1 MEYPKVLDNDD
12 AHQPELIW
20 RDFAMHNLHIQHDKL
35 QWLKD
40 IVDIMDAHRFED
52 DFCNTPCLVTE
63 DGCGT
68 WEINEMPRTSG
79 LIAPVCNDMVNGV
92 LVLTTGGDADD
103 YGELVQA
110 CECWKLSNCYPL
122 YAEIRFKLS
131 DAINSASWFGLVTG
145 ESYFVAPNDYVV
157 FLNDDGNANLGFANE
172 ITGGAPTATDTGVD
186 LVALDWYRLGFHW
199 DGAGTLHWFV
209 IEDGDYPQTVLATG
223 VHTTNIP
230 TTELQLGFGIQQ
242 GAAAKGAVSMYIDYV
257 KCAQKRVIG

>member
-1 MEYPKVLDNDD
+1 MEYPKVLDNST

-20 RDFAMHNLHIQHDKL
+20 RDFAMHNLHIEHDKL

-40 IVDIMDAHRFED
+40 IVDIIDAHRFED

-68 WEINEMPRTSG
+68 WEINEMPRVSG
-79 LIAPVCNDMVNGV
+79 LAAPACNDMVNGV
-92 LVLTTGGDADD
+92 LVLTTGGDASD

-131 DAINSASWFGLVTG
+131 EITNSAFWFGLVTG
-145 ESYFVAPNDYVV
+145 ESYFVTPADYVV
-157 FLNDDGNANLGFANE
+157 FHKDDTDASIEFANI
-172 ITGGAPTATDTGVD
+172 ITGGVINDTDTGID
-186 LVALDWYRLGFHW
+186 LEAATWYRLGFHW
-199 DGAGTLHWFV
+199 DGGGTLRWFV
-209 IEDGDYPQTVLATG
+209 IQDGDYPQTVLAAG
-223 VHTTNIP
+223 SHITNIP

-242 GAAAKGAVSMYIDYV
+242 GAAAQAAVSMYIDYV
-257 KCAQKRVIG
+257 KCVQKRVIE